1 MDNYQFNLLTF
12 NDQAGYTWEHG
23 TYLATRLEGVNS
35 INLYHV
41 DKFFVEVW
49 NNVGL
54 IEIEKI
60 RSFKSNMCLEPY
72 LASFKLKIKT
82 IQS

>member
-1 MDNYQFNLLTF
+1 MDNYQFNQLLV

-23 TYLATRLEGVNS
+23 TYLATRAEGIYS
-35 INLYHV
+35 INLDRV

-49 NNVGL
+49 YNPGL

-60 RSFKSNMCLEPY
+60 RSFKSNRCLEPF
-72 LASFKLKIKT
+72 LDAIELKI
-82 IQS
+82 